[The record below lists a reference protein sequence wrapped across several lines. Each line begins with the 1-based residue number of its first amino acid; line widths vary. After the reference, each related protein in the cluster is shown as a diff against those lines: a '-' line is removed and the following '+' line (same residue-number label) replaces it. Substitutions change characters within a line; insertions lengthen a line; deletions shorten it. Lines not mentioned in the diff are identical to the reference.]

1 MTPCSVKV
9 SLKQEESW
17 SAMLDSCGWRTPS
30 PSCSPECRSTGRL
43 QLIRRKTWGVNVI
56 ANYFRGRL
64 AALEYIWLVI
74 ARVNTWRLR
83 HWTWWTPPPPPPPGP
98 SPRLPLLPLCHHLFC
113 LCQKQ
118 LGCVSESW
126 MTSRGKLCYDTY
138 NTHKWGQNNWLKI
151 SRTTHILGS
160 RNRSVYL
167 CGIVFKHNKKKILIY
182 QNSLFVVFE

>member
-43 QLIRRKTWGVNVI
+43 QLITRKTWGVNLI
-56 ANYFRGRL
+56 ANYFWGRL

-83 HWTWWTPPPPPPPGP
+83 HWTWWMPPPPPPPGP

-118 LGCVSESW
+118 LGYVWVNLEWHPEANCV
-126 MTSRGKLCYDTY
+126 M
-138 NTHKWGQNNWLKI
+138 
-151 SRTTHILGS
+151 THITRINEDKIIDWRYLG
-160 RNRSVYL
+160 RHIFWVPETGQCIFAVLY
-167 CGIVFKHNKKKILIY
+167 
-182 QNSLFVVFE
+182 